1 MHAPIALSPRKTRRL
16 WLALGLVLFLHACA
30 ILPFAGPGSVPGARP
45 ATGPLRLHALP
56 GGLDDV
62 PVFNSNSPELIQ
74 QPGIT
79 LSSLPSGSPDAA
91 GVYLDQA
98 FEGKF
103 SVFSHHLADVFAGS
117 TQVLHLVLVA
127 HNHTDRAVTVRQQR
141 GASRLTRPDAPFKA
155 LESLLDDPTGAIY
168 AGPGDRVATEF
179 LHGLTSQDSRT
190 VGPGATALIATWAL
204 NPDVAAGRNERSTL
218 LHLESDG
225 PVYLTE
231 VALLA
236 PPNQVPDLGM
246 VQAAIGSKLL
256 AGPRDSVPTAF
267 DPDRPP
273 TGGSFR
279 YGRVGGISQ
288 GDRWTGTL
296 FGPAGPALPNPG
308 ERVGFPIASVILNH
322 LGTAQVQSAPMRKR
336 YPDTAYQ
343 AHGNYGVTYDLTVPL
358 DNPDDAPRTFTLG
371 LSSPLKLQEGAT
383 LSFAPPSGRRIHF
396 RGQVRVAW
404 QDEKGVAQTR
414 YRHLVLHDGE
424 DLPPFETIT
433 VPGHSRLEAQLT
445 LIYPA
450 DCTPPQMLT
459 VGRN

>member
-1 MHAPIALSPRKTRRL
+1 MRI
-16 WLALGLVLFLHACA
+16 
-30 ILPFAGPGSVPGARP
+30 
-45 ATGPLRLHALP
+45 HALP

-74 QPGIT
+74 QAGIT
-79 LSSLPSGSPDAA
+79 LSGLPPSSPDAT
-91 GVYLDQA
+91 GVFMDHA
-98 FEGKF
+98 FEGRF
-103 SVFSHHLADVFAGS
+103 SVFSHHLADVSAGS
-117 TQVLHLVLVA
+117 TQVLHLALVA
-127 HNHTDRAVTVRQQR
+127 HNHTARTVTVRQQR
-141 GASRLTRPDAPFKA
+141 GASRLTRPEAPFKA
-155 LESLLDDPTGAIY
+155 LESLLDDPTGTIY
-168 AGPGDRVATEF
+168 AGPGDRVASEL
-179 LHGLTSQDSRT
+179 LHDLASQDSRT
-190 VGPGATALIATWAL
+190 VGPGASTLIATWAL
-204 NPDVAAGRNERSTL
+204 SPDVAAGRNERSTL

-246 VQAAIGSKLL
+246 VQAAIDTKLL
-256 AGPRDSVPTAF
+256 AGPRDPAPTAY

-296 FGPAGPALPNPG
+296 FGPGGPALPAPG

-322 LGTAQVQSAPMRKR
+322 LGTGQVQSAPMRKR

-343 AHGNYGVTYDLTVPL
+343 AHGNYGVTYDLTLPL
-358 DNPDDAPRTFTLG
+358 DNPDDAVRTFTLG

-383 LSFAPPSGRRIHF
+383 LSFASPAGRRIHF
-396 RGQVRVAW
+396 RGQVRLTW

-433 VPGHSRLEAQLT
+433 VPGRSRLEAHLT

-459 VGRN
+459 VGRS